1 MKQIEV
7 CNGMKVEIVVERVTN
22 WERVLD
28 AARFTQG
35 KKCLRKDPSEH
46 FKTQMVL
53 SEHSPLRLLEFD
65 IKVYGIPYFSMGHF
79 VRHVHAQPFVSTS
92 RPDITGVNI
101 TRHELPQDA
110 PVNMQLSLN
119 AQEIL
124 NISRLRLC
132 NKAEITTR
140 MIWGAVVSEL
150 REIDPIL
157 ADACLPQCVVKGF
170 CQEMKTCGYIGSTS
184 FNERRE
190 WFLCNFNR

>member
-1 MKQIEV
+1 MKSVEV
-7 CNGMKVEIVVERVTN
+7 CNGMKVGIVVKRVTS

-35 KKCLRKDPSEH
+35 KKTLGREPSDL
-46 FKTQMVL
+46 FKTKMVL

-65 IKVYGIPYFSMGHF
+65 INVYGIPYFSMGHF
-79 VRHVHAQPFVSTS
+79 VRHIHAQPFVSTS
-92 RPDITGVNI
+92 RPDITGEKI

-132 NKAEITTR
+132 SKAEITTR
-140 MIWGAVVSEL
+140 TIWGAVVSEL
-150 REIDPIL
+150 REIEPIL
-157 ADACLPQCVVKGF
+157 AKACKPQCIVKGY
-170 CQEMKTCGYIGSTS
+170 CQEMNTCGYTASRV
-184 FNERRE
+184 FDERRKE
-190 WFLCNFNR
+190 FLSNFDR